1 MVNAAARHMAI
12 DTGSIRRR
20 LVGARGQPP
29 HAVDLDRTKPLAEP
43 ILSKDEPGYL
53 TPDSMVVFRFVHS
66 VSLPGVRVR
75 DLHGFHGDFVYV
87 HGGAGDL
94 DPFRYETSD
103 YAGYYGSKD
112 VPAGVFPPMPETD
125 KTDPK
130 TWGRVDLNQM
140 KDFVVGIPES
150 VQTVTELFQKE
161 NPLFLFYFAINAF
174 KNLLAKSKRPVYPG
188 ADYEATRVSQ
198 LHPRSKNGEH
208 PATRPEEP
216 SAPLV
221 DVGPHA
227 GSIVPVQP
235 RALQP
240 AASPP
245 IPNHTPVSSKAFVPA
260 TVAHELS
267 KAYIANM
274 NPVSW
279 ASDALSGFG
288 LFPNRVSAPVTHLAD
303 KMNEFGANH
312 GVFGSAASS
321 VLHGDSWKCG
331 LLRVATVG
339 NASC

>member
-94 DPFRYETSD
+94 DPFR
-103 YAGYYGSKD
+103 
-112 VPAGVFPPMPETD
+112 
-125 KTDPK
+125 
-130 TWGRVDLNQM
+130 
-140 KDFVVGIPES
+140 
-150 VQTVTELFQKE
+150 
-161 NPLFLFYFAINAF
+161 
-174 KNLLAKSKRPVYPG
+174 